1 MSWFS
6 KNVRHFLSRLVG
18 GPTNA
23 EKRQK
28 KSLLEQQETAARELD
43 ARRSALLG
51 LRRAISLGRWSL
63 LSPEWGDDGD
73 AFGRDTYGS

>member
-18 GPTNA
+18 GPTGA
-23 EKRQK
+23 EKRERQ
-28 KSLLEQQETAARELD
+28 SLLEQQEIATRELD
-43 ARRSALLG
+43 ARRNALLG

-63 LSPEWGDDGD
+63 LGPALGLGDDD
-73 AFGRDTYGS
+73 TFGS

>member
-18 GPTNA
+18 GATNA
-23 EKRQK
+23 EKRQRR
-28 KSLLEQQETAARELD
+28 SLLEQREIATRELD
-43 ARRSALLG
+43 ARRNALMN

-63 LSPEWGDDGD
+63 LATDSDDGL
-73 AFGRDTYGS
+73 GGGTYGS